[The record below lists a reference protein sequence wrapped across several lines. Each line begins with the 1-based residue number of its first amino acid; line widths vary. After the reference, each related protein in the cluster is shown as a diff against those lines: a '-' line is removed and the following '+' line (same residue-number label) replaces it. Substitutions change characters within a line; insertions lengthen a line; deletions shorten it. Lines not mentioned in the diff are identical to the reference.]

1 MCKAIKTKDDKQVT
15 ERKDKVV
22 KARKGNVRMLHYPAS
37 GGYCETTVVYSD
49 KFKVQFASSNISDY
63 EMDCDDCMISGSS
76 YLIGHGLMYQVPEK
90 ADKGHL
96 IEVVCDKCGKRYLLK
111 PVLHVHYE
119 LVGDSDDIDYV
130 PLKELFEGE

>member
-1 MCKAIKTKDDKQVT
+1 MSKTITKRDDKQVT
-15 ERKDKVV
+15 ERKGKVV
-22 KARKGNVRMLHYPAS
+22 KVRKGNMKMLHYPAD
-37 GGYCETTVVYSD
+37 GGCCETTIVCLN
-49 KFKVQFASSNISDY
+49 KFKVQFARSNISDY
-63 EMDCDDCMISGSS
+63 EMDCDNCWTGGPYSTG
-76 YLIGHGLMYQVPEK
+76 YGLMHHIPENPE
-90 ADKGHL
+90 KGHL